1 MKVLAVNTFVAA
13 ILVVTVLFETLLVV
27 VMVRVVAALPQ
38 KVVMT
43 EAFLPTVAQIGRPTW
58 RGNNNKWSKNK
69 LRSRI
74 HQHRIT
80 LTEAHFDL
88 QVTK

>member
-1 MKVLAVNTFVAA
+1 MLPAAVVVPCKGNDVLLAAVMKVLAAVMKVLAVNTFVAA

-43 EAFLPTVAQIGRPTW
+43 EAFLPTVSQIGSPTW
-58 RGNNNKWSKNK
+58 RGNNNK
-69 LRSRI
+69 
-74 HQHRIT
+74 
-80 LTEAHFDL
+80 
-88 QVTK
+88 